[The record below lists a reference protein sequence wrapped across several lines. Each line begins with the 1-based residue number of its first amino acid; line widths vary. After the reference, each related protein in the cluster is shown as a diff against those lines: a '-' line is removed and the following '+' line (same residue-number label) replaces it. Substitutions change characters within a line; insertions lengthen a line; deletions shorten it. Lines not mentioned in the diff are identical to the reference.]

1 MSIPDIR
8 CLGFALAGAL
18 VLTGA
23 PLPAGPVI
31 SGTASVIDGDTIEI
45 HGQRIRLFGID
56 TPESRQL
63 CERDGKHYRC
73 GQVAALALS
82 DRIGRRPVDCEE
94 RDVDR
99 YGRVVAVCS
108 QSGDDLNAWLVR
120 QGYAVAYRRYSLD
133 YVPQEEAAKSERRGM
148 WSGRFVMPWRWRRG
162 ER

>member
-1 MSIPDIR
+1 MFMVSAFLPQLPQD
-8 CLGFALAGAL
+8 FLA
-18 VLTGA
+18 
-23 PLPAGPVI
+23 
-31 SGTASVIDGDTIEI
+31 
-45 HGQRIRLFGID
+45 H
-56 TPESRQL
+56 
-63 CERDGKHYRC
+63 
-73 GQVAALALS
+73 ALS

-108 QSGDDLNAWLVR
+108 QSGDDLNAWLVL